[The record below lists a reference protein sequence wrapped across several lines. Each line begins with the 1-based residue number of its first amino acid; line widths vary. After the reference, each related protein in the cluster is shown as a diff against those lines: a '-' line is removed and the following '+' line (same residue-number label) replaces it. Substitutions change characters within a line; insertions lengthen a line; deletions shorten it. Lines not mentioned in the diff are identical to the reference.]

1 MNQTV
6 SVVEDMMFVNGI
18 GLHVIIYSNIKFTT
32 VHYVEK
38 RITVNISKSLE
49 NINKVYSKHGMYV
62 EIYYMDREF
71 EKLLGVISG

>member
-32 VHYVEK
+32 VQYVGK
-38 RITVNISKSLE
+38 QITVYLSKSL
-49 NINKVYSKHGMYV
+49 
-62 EIYYMDREF
+62 
-71 EKLLGVISG
+71 

>member
-1 MNQTV
+1 MI
-6 SVVEDMMFVNGI
+6 FVNGV
-18 GLHVIIYSNIKFTT
+18 GFLVIISSNIRFTT
-32 VHYVEK
+32 VYYAEK